1 MPTYNEFLEKV
12 ATKESGGRYDI
23 ANPIGYLG
31 KYQMGE
37 PALTDSGYY
46 QKDGTRKNDWAGSWT
61 GKDGIRSKDDFLGS
75 PAAQDNA
82 IKDYMKVQWGYI
94 RHYGLDKY
102 VGQTMSD
109 GVKIT
114 ESGLLAGSHL
124 LGIGGLKDY
133 VTSNGKTD
141 GKDGNGTPI
150 SSYVKKFGGYE
161 TPFEPRAEKTGDS
174 QSVTSPSKPALSRVS
189 EQLGPD
195 LQARGYTEEQIR
207 TISASALD
215 LEAANAQRGPVQRYL
230 LNKDG
235 KTIALK
241 HEGAISEMKVSDA
254 LARDV
259 TTGQPATPILPA
271 VPAERTSEAPAM
283 AR

>member
-12 ATKESGGRYDI
+12 AAKESGGRYDI

-37 PALTDSGYY
+37 PALIDSGYY
-46 QKDGTRKNDWAGSWT
+46 QKDGTRKNDWAGTWT

-82 IKDYMKVQWGYI
+82 IKDYMKLQWGYI

-124 LGIGGLKDY
+124 LGISGLKDY

-161 TPFEPRAEKTGDS
+161 TPFEPRAEKTGDAKS
-174 QSVTSPSKPALSRVS
+174 TTSPSKAPVDKVS
-189 EQLGPD
+189 AQLGPD

-207 TISASALD
+207 TISASALG
-215 LEAANAQRGPVQRYL
+215 LEAANVQRGPVQHYL
-230 LNKDG
+230 LSKDG
-235 KTIALK
+235 ETIALK

-254 LARDV
+254 LAHDV
-259 TTGQPATPILPA
+259 TSGRSTAPSLQAA
-271 VPAERTSEAPAM
+271 PAERTPETPAM
-283 AR
+283 TR